1 MENKSSNLVQNP
13 PFCKADVMRSFF
25 QKPSKVIKVE
35 IPKGFFNC
43 GVSICNHFI
52 ADTNNSADWRT
63 LKFPLPK
70 PLGKKWKIL
79 RYDIVNDEK
88 TIVELISHGWF

>member
-1 MENKSSNLVQNP
+1 MKNKSSNLVQNP
-13 PFCKADVMRSFF
+13 PFCKTDVMRSFF
-25 QKPSKVIKVE
+25 KKPSKIIEVE

-43 GVSICNHFI
+43 GVSVCNHFI
-52 ADTNNSADWRT
+52 ADTNNSADWKT

-70 PLGKKWKIL
+70 PLGKKWEIL

-88 TIVELISHGWF
+88 TIVELISRGWF

>member
-1 MENKSSNLVQNP
+1 MKNYNLKHETKPLNK
-13 PFCKADVMRSFF
+13 PFVMRSFF
-25 QKPSKVIKVE
+25 KKPSKTIEVE

-43 GVSICNHFI
+43 GVSVCNHFI

-70 PLGKKWKIL
+70 P
-79 RYDIVNDEK
+79 
-88 TIVELISHGWF
+88 

>member
-1 MENKSSNLVQNP
+1 MENKISNLVQNQS
-13 PFCKADVMRSFF
+13 FWKTDIIRSFF
-25 QKPSKVIKVE
+25 KKRRRIIKVE

-43 GVSICNHFI
+43 NVSLCNHFI
-52 ADTNNSADWRT
+52 ADTNNSEDWRT

-79 RYDIVNDEK
+79 RYNIVNDEK

>member
-1 MENKSSNLVQNP
+1 MKFNNKTM
-13 PFCKADVMRSFF
+13 KWFF
-25 QKPSKVIKVE
+25 NKPSKIIEVE

-52 ADTNNSADWRT
+52 ADTNNSVDWRT

-70 PLGKKWKIL
+70 PLGKKWEIL
-79 RYDIVNDEK
+79 SYNNVNEEK
-88 TIVELISHGWF
+88 TIVQLVSHR